1 MWQRRPRPRGRPA
14 PPPLPESPD
23 PTPRMSP
30 PQSSR
35 ASTSPRMPRPQ
46 SPRTP
51 TPVTESPHPS
61 PQELRPHSPRAP
73 TPVPACLHP
82 SPRAPLAPVPFDP
95 RPCLRPGRVWAHPIC
110 GSSPGPS
117 QQPHPSRRP
126 PGTQG
131 VSSLAPRTRTL
142 GHARKRVAPSQH
154 TIPAV
159 RTAQPFGAARRCR
172 P

>member
-1 MWQRRPRPRGRPA
+1 MATTPSSPRPSCPA
-14 PPPLPESPD
+14 
-23 PTPRMSP
+23 PTPREPRSNSP
-30 PQSSR
+30 HV
-35 ASTSPRMPRPQ
+35 
-46 SPRTP
+46 P
-51 TPVTESPHPS
+51 TPVLACLDQSSHASTPVLACLDPS
-61 PQELRPHSPRAP
+61 PQEPRPHSPRAP

-117 QQPHPSRRP
+117 QQPHPSRRS

-131 VSSLAPRTRTL
+131 VSSLAPCTRTL